1 VYPPVPATGYHGL
14 RVVAA
19 RGEIV
24 KTTIAST
31 EFYGVAPGGERKRL
45 TVAVGTPVR
54 DRRGA
59 GWRCKVTIAD
69 VLRPTAIGG
78 ADSFE
83 ALARAVTRVRQHLAG
98 LQAEGWEFSLDRG
111 GREALDLASWF
122 PPCG

>member
-1 VYPPVPATGYHGL
+1 
-14 RVVAA
+14 
-19 RGEIV
+19 V

-31 EFYGVAPGGERKRL
+31 EFYAVTPGGERKRL

-54 DRRGA
+54 DRRGE
-59 GWRCKVTIAD
+59 GWRCKVVIAD

-83 ALARAVTRVRQHLAG
+83 ALARAVAHVRAHLAG

-111 GREALDLASWF
+111 GRETLDLGSWF
-122 PPCG
+122 AAPGG